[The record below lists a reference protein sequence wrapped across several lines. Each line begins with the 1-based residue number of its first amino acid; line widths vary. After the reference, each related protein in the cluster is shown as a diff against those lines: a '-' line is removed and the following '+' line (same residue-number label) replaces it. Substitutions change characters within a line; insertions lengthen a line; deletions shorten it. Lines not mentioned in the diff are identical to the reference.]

1 MIKLFILAL
10 LCFSVFSLPNQRP
23 IIGVY
28 TQSDED
34 DEPKLTSTATFQTY
48 IAASYIKF
56 VEMSG
61 AQVVPIFAYADQSYI
76 ANLLPKLN
84 GVLFPGG
91 GVEFDIKNRWTSNA
105 NYIFQYAIQQNDKG
119 NVFPIWGTCLG
130 HQLLSFLSNNFT
142 SPLTAVRGQTAVLNT
157 IKFVTTDKGTL
168 FTDMSDK
175 LIAKVSTG
183 QGIAYFN
190 HHWAISRTTYDNN
203 KKLNDFWKLIGE
215 TTSSY
220 NEKFVSVWEARKYPF
235 YGVQFHP

>member
-1 MIKLFILAL
+1 MIKLFLLAL
-10 LCFSVFSLPNQRP
+10 LCFSVLSLPNQRP

-34 DEPKLTSTATFQTY
+34 DEPKLTLTATFQTY

-119 NVFPIWGTCLG
+119 NVFPLWGTCLG